1 MTAFVT
7 GSTPFGIFDADV
19 CFQDDASNIEDWVRR
34 KLGGSQLCVELSS
47 SDSFAS
53 FEEAA
58 MEYSAYINSY
68 QFKSVAADILGSATG
83 SLSASQAGGGQENRY
98 PQSLLEFQR
107 RQAEP
112 YGELA
117 GVAFTLHSGS
127 FTTVIGQQDYDVQT
141 LITSQLTASDGRV
154 RKAQIKEIF
163 HFSPLTQYRFFGTTS
178 AVNYLN
184 NQFSFESFTPETVFY
199 MLPIWEDILRGM
211 QFETSNRVR
220 RSQYSYDI
228 NNNVVKLYP
237 PPSSGGTIVHFTYW
251 LPKDPYVPDY
261 DDHQIDGVSNV
272 SNAPFS
278 YIKYCD
284 LNSIARQWIFKM
296 SFSLSK
302 EILGEMRSKMSTIPI
317 PGGDLTLNGPEL
329 ISDARVEADRLRS
342 ELREF
347 LEETTY
353 QSIALREAEKADA
366 LKKVIAEVPLGIYTG
381 GLLPLIFW
389 LEFLRGL

>member
-7 GSTPFGIFDADV
+7 GSTPFGIFDDDL
-19 CFQDDASNIEDWVRR
+19 CFQDDAGKIEDWVRR

-47 SDSFAS
+47 SDIFAA
-53 FEEAA
+53 FEEATI
-58 MEYSAYINSY
+58 EYSAYINQY

-83 SLSASQAGGGQENRY
+83 SNGLSQAGGGEENRY

-117 GVAFTLHSGS
+117 GVGGSYTLHSGS
-127 FTTVIGQQDYDVQT
+127 FTTTAGVADYDIQDIMST
-141 LITSQLTASDGRV
+141 QLTGSNGRV
-154 RKAQIKEIF
+154 MRAQIKEIF

-220 RSQYSYDI
+220 RSQYSYDN
-228 NNNVVKLYP
+228 NNNVIKLYP
-237 PPSSGGTIVHFTYW
+237 PPSTDTRVHFTYW
-251 LPKDPYVPDY
+251 LPKGPYNPDY
-261 DDHQIDGVSNV
+261 DDAQVDGVANV

-278 YIKYCD
+278 NIEYCK
-284 LNSIARQWIFKM
+284 LNSIARQWIWKM

-302 EILGEMRSKMSTIPI
+302 EILGEMRSKISTIPI

-329 ISDARVEADRLRS
+329 ISDARVEADRLRNDLK
-342 ELREF
+342 EY

-353 QSIALREAEKADA
+353 QAIAQKEADKADA
-366 LKKVIAEVPLGIYTG
+366 LKKTIAEVPLGIYVG
-381 GLLPLIFW
+381 GFLPFFAWFKL
-389 LEFLRGL
+389 

>member
-19 CFQDDASNIEDWVRR
+19 CFQDDASKIEDWVRR

-47 SDSFAS
+47 SDIFSS

-58 MEYSAYINSY
+58 IEYSAYINQY
-68 QFKSVAADILGSATG
+68 QFKSVAADILGSSTG

-98 PQSLLEFQR
+98 PQSLLEFQK

-112 YGELA
+112 YGEIA
-117 GVAFTLHSGS
+117 GVGGAYTLHSAS
-127 FTTVIGQQDYDVQT
+127 FTTTAGIADYDIQDV
-141 LITSQLTASDGRV
+141 ISDQLTGSDGRV
-154 RKAQIKEIF
+154 RRAQIKEIF

-199 MLPIWEDILRGM
+199 MLPVWEDILRGM

-220 RSQYSYDI
+220 RSQYSYDN
-228 NNNVVKLYP
+228 NNNVIKLYP
-237 PPSSGGTIVHFTYW
+237 PPSTDTRVHFTYW
-251 LPKDPYVPDY
+251 LPKGPYTPDY
-261 DDHQIDGVSNV
+261 DDAQIDGVANV

-278 YIKYCD
+278 NILYCN
-284 LNSIARQWIFKM
+284 LNSIARQWIWKM
-296 SFSLSK
+296 SFALSK

-317 PGGDLTLNGPEL
+317 PGGDLSLNGPEL
-329 ISDARVEADRLRS
+329 ISDARVEADRLRN
-342 ELREF
+342 ELREY

-353 QSIALREAEKADA
+353 QAIAQKEADKADA
-366 LKKVIAEVPLGIYTG
+366 IKKTIAEVPLGIYVG
-381 GLLPLIFW
+381 GLIPFLFW
-389 LEFLRGL
+389 MEFLR